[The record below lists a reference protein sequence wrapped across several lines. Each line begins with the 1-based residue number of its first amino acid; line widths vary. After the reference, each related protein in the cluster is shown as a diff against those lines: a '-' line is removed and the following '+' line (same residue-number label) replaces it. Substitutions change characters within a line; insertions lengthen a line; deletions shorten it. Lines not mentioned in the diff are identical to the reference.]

1 MDMNTIANIIVFL
14 ILPWFLPLLLAV
26 CLYWYKRLIASLP
39 VAQRAE
45 AVRIT
50 QMAVNAVEQA
60 MGGSPGTAKRQ
71 IAIDNI
77 TKVLNAAKIN
87 VSPDLIGMA
96 LEETVH
102 AMNTPL
108 AVTPAPM
115 PAVPTCLPQPQ
126 VLAPAV
132 MVTTPHTQNT
142 NVPAP
147 VETK

>member
-14 ILPWFLPLLLAV
+14 ILPWFLPLLLTV
-26 CLYWYKRLIASLP
+26 CLYWYKQLIASLP

-77 TKVLNAAKIN
+77 NKVLNAAKIN

-108 AVTPAPM
+108 VVAPASM
-115 PAVPTCLPQPQ
+115 PTVPTPLPQPQ
-126 VLAPAV
+126 VLAPTV
-132 MVTTPHTQNT
+132 MVTTPHVQNT
-142 NVPAP
+142 SVPAQ